1 MLIQMGRKQKIHS
14 YSHGEE
20 VCVVTVC
27 HRNSTSKLPG
37 ILEDTNCSGYS
48 TSQHTRHSAFW
59 VLFSTLSPCSRSTT
73 CARPAWPLEQP
84 AVYVCTSPSHVSRRE
99 AGVGW
104 APKVWR
110 QITHAHLTAI
120 LCASKMADTSGSGP
134 GWQQQNQGEQQQS
147 QIPWASHAAVCT
159 RCEERNTLPRL
170 KMSFLYMNT

>member
-1 MLIQMGRKQKIHS
+1 MNLLVRVAHKLDCIQIISMAIMPLMVKWRGRLRRGRWRTGNYSLIWNGLTVLNQMLIQMGCKQKIHS
-14 YSHGEE
+14 SSHGEE

-84 AVYVCTSPSHVSRRE
+84 AVRQPLTFLILAGRRAW
-99 AGVGW
+99 AGHQ
-104 APKVWR
+104 K
-110 QITHAHLTAI
+110 
-120 LCASKMADTSGSGP
+120 SGDKLRMR
-134 GWQQQNQGEQQQS
+134 
-147 QIPWASHAAVCT
+147 I
-159 RCEERNTLPRL
+159 
-170 KMSFLYMNT
+170 